1 MNTSTQQLSAQQQ
14 RQRWISVL
22 ARADFDNLQKYWD
35 AIGINSRFTT
45 IRPAEIGLAQVQG
58 RIGASG
64 RKFNMGDVTISR
76 AVIQLESG
84 EMGYSYVQG
93 RNKQHAEIA
102 AIIDALMQADIYNQ
116 QLESQLIEPLAA
128 IKLNQE
134 QVRQQ
139 AVSSSKVDFFTLVR
153 GED

>member
-1 MNTSTQQLSAQQQ
+1 MKTSIQQQ

-22 ARADFDNLQKYWD
+22 ARADFADLQQHWH
-35 AIGINSRFTT
+35 ATGINSKFTP
-45 IRPAEIGLAQVQG
+45 IRPAEIGLSQVQG
-58 RIGASG
+58 RIGATG

-93 RNKQHAEIA
+93 RNKQHAEVA
-102 AIIDALMQADIYNQ
+102 AIIDGLMQTEQHNE
-116 QLESQLIEPLAA
+116 QLEHQLIQPLAA
-128 IKLNQE
+128 IKSAQE
-134 QVRQQ
+134 QARNN